1 MAGGM
6 TQNTPMPHKLI
17 LDIDPGLDD
26 ALALV
31 FAHGHRSLELQA
43 VTTSFGRVALP
54 QATRNALRL
63 SALLGLEDLPV
74 CEGVVTPTRKGEWLP
89 DPGLH
94 GQDGL
99 GDWTGVEAP
108 DGGRLTEAP
117 LTRGVDDRSAARCIV
132 QMAMAHPGEISLLCG
147 GPLSNL
153 TQALRL
159 EPRLPQL
166 LKQVVVAGGCLDAP
180 GDVSPGAEFNL
191 WSDPHAADTVLGAG
205 FQLTLLGLNVSRAA
219 PLPLDWLESW
229 AAQNASSPLRQL
241 LWHAARHQSQVQAEE
256 AGLAQGA
263 PRPAIAI
270 PGLLGLVWLLHP
282 DGFRVVAGSAR
293 VAHDGLA
300 EGQLLL
306 DRHADLGLP
315 PYPHPGWGSD
325 QPPVQAAVHLDAP
338 ACLDL
343 VRQTL
348 APLG

>member
-1 MAGGM
+1 MA
-6 TQNTPMPHKLI
+6 QNRHMPHKLI

-26 ALALV
+26 ALALA
-31 FAHGHRSLELQA
+31 FAHARREFELLA

-63 SALLGLEDLPV
+63 CVLLGRDDLPV

-99 GDWTGVEAP
+99 GDWTG
-108 DGGRLTEAP
+108 DAP
-117 LTRGVDDRSAARCIV
+117 LQRGADKRSAARCIV
-132 QMAMAHPGEISLLCG
+132 EMALAHPGEITLLCS

-153 TQALRL
+153 AQALRL
-159 EPRLPQL
+159 EPRLPKL

-191 WSDPHAADTVLGAG
+191 WSDPHAADVVLEAG
-205 FQLTLLGLNVSRAA
+205 FTLTLLGLNVSRAA
-219 PLPLDWLESW
+219 PLPLTWLEAW
-229 AAQNASSPLRQL
+229 ASEDVASPLRQL
-241 LWHAARHQSQVQAEE
+241 LLHAARHQSQVQAEE
-256 AGLAQGA
+256 SGRGA
-263 PRPAIAI
+263 TGSPPPAIAM
-270 PGLLGLVWLLHP
+270 PGVLALVWLLHP
-282 DGFRVVAGSAR
+282 EAFRAVAGPAR

-315 PYPHPGWGSD
+315 PYPHPGWSTD
-325 QPPVQAAVHLDAP
+325 QTPVHAIVHLDGL
-338 ACLDL
+338 ACLEKVQQTL
-343 VRQTL
+343 VR
-348 APLG
+348 LG

>member
-1 MAGGM
+1 
-6 TQNTPMPHKLI
+6 MPHKLI

-31 FAHGHRSLELQA
+31 FAHAHRGFELQA
-43 VTTSFGRVALP
+43 ITTSFGRVALP

-63 SALLGLEDLPV
+63 SVLLGREDLPV

-99 GDWTGVEAP
+99 GDWTG
-108 DGGRLTEAP
+108 DAP
-117 LTRGVDDRSAARCIV
+117 LRRGTDPRSAARGIV

-153 TQALRL
+153 AQALRL

-191 WSDPHAADTVLGAG
+191 WSDPHAADVVLGAG
-205 FQLTLLGLNVSRAA
+205 FALTLLGLNVSRAA
-219 PLPLDWLESW
+219 PLPLAWLEHW
-229 AAQNASSPLRQL
+229 AAQDGASQLRQL
-241 LWHAARHQSQVQAEE
+241 LWHAARHQSRVQAEE
-256 AGLAQGA
+256 SGLVASA
-263 PRPAIAI
+263 SALPPAIAT
-270 PGLLGLVWLLHP
+270 PGVLALVWMVQPEL
-282 DGFRVVAGSAR
+282 FRLVSGPAR
-293 VAHDGLA
+293 VAYDGLA

-315 PYPHPGWGSD
+315 PYPHPGWSTD
-325 QPPVQAAVHLDAP
+325 QHAVQAVVHLDAP

-343 VRQTL
+343 VQQTL
-348 APLG
+348 APLR

>member
-1 MAGGM
+1 MS
-6 TQNTPMPHKLI
+6 HKLI

-26 ALALV
+26 ALALA
-31 FAHGHRSLELQA
+31 FAHAHRGLALQA
-43 VTTSFGRVALP
+43 ITTSFGRVALP

-63 SALLGLEDLPV
+63 CALLGRDELPV

-99 GDWTGVEAP
+99 GDWTG
-108 DGGRLTEAP
+108 DGP
-117 LTRGVDDRSAARCIV
+117 LQRGTDPRSAARCIV
-132 QMAMAHPGEISLLCG
+132 QLALAHPGEITLMCG

-153 TQALRL
+153 VQALRL

-191 WSDPHAADTVLGAG
+191 WSDPHAADAVLGAG
-205 FQLTLLGLNVSRAA
+205 FQLTVLGLNVSRTA
-219 PLPLDWLESW
+219 PLPLDWLEHW
-229 AAQNASSPLRQL
+229 AAQEPSNPMRQL

-256 AGLAQGA
+256 AGLAEGA
-263 PRPAIAI
+263 VRPAIAI
-270 PGLLGLVWLLHP
+270 AGVLGLVWLLHTEL
-282 DGFRVVAGSAR
+282 FRLVHGPAR

-315 PYPHPGWGSD
+315 PYPQPGWGTD
-325 QPPVQAAVHLDAP
+325 QPAVRAAIHLDAA

-343 VRQTL
+343 VQQTL
-348 APLG
+348 APLS

>member
-1 MAGGM
+1 MA
-6 TQNTPMPHKLI
+6 QNTPMPHKLI

-31 FAHGHRSLELQA
+31 FAHAHRSFDLQA

-63 SALLGLEDLPV
+63 SVLLGREDLPI

-99 GDWTGVEAP
+99 GDWTGPQAP
-108 DGGRLTEAP
+108 DGGRPAEAP

-153 TQALRL
+153 AQALRL
-159 EPRLPQL
+159 EPRLPKL

-191 WSDPHAADTVLGAG
+191 WSDPHAADDVLEAG
-205 FQLTLLGLNVSRAA
+205 FALTLLGLNVSRAA
-219 PLPLDWLESW
+219 PLPMDWIEHW
-229 AAQNASSPLRQL
+229 AAQGAAHPLKQL
-241 LWHAARHQSQVQAEE
+241 LLHAARHQSQVQAEE
-256 AGLAQGA
+256 AGQAVSA
-263 PRPAIAI
+263 TSPRPAIAI
-270 PGLLGLVWLLHP
+270 PSVLGLVWLLQA
-282 DGFRVVAGSAR
+282 DGFRVVSGPAR

-306 DRHADLGLP
+306 DRHTDLGLP
-315 PYPHPGWGSD
+315 PYPHPGWNTD
-325 QPPVQAAVHLDAP
+325 QPAVQAAFHLDAP
-338 ACLDL
+338 ACLNL

-348 APLG
+348 ATLS